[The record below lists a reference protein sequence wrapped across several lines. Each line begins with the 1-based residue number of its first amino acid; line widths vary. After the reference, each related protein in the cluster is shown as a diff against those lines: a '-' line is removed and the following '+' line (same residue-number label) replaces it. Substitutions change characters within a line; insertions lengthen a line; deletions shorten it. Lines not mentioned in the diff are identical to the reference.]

1 LSLVEE
7 VVEELVLLHLLV
19 EQVVEV
25 VVLEQDVYKFV
36 EQQHI
41 QLRLELEVL
50 EVQREVDQ
58 EQVMLL

>member
-1 LSLVEE
+1 LLVEE
-7 VVEELVLLHLLV
+7 VVEELVLIHLLV

-36 EQQHI
+36 EEHHI